1 MAAPLRL
8 LKEFVTAALGAVAAD
23 GKQNIHVAPDK
34 VVHSGCHIDRTAR
47 RAEYCSAM
55 LVNVINKCRG
65 DHHRFRTVRGI
76 KTLITAPK
84 PQHLGHSIGMMEF
97 KE

>member
-8 LKEFVTAALGAVAAD
+8 LKEIVAAALGAVAAD
-23 GKQNIHVAPDK
+23 GKQDIDVAPDK
-34 VVHSGCHIDRTAR
+34 VIHSGCHIDRAAR
-47 RAEYCSAM
+47 SSEYCSTVLM
-55 LVNVINKCRG
+55 YLVNKCGR
-65 DHHRFRTVRGI
+65 DYHRFRAARGI
-76 KTLITAPK
+76 KTLITAPE